1 VAAARLS
8 NPLALAIL
16 ASLAE
21 RPMHPYEISATLKER
36 GKDQSVK
43 LNFGSL
49 YSVVAML
56 DKNGLIGVEGTS
68 REGNRPERTVYAI
81 TDDGREKLDG
91 WLSELLRNPAKEYL
105 ALEAALSWM
114 PLFAPARVHDLL
126 VERVMRLDEKIA
138 RVQDELAA
146 PLVATLP
153 RLFVIEAEYYLTMV
167 RAERAFVDALAAE
180 LGDHSFPGY
189 DAWQRMSEMARA
201 GVPLVGIL
209 DEADINRDEEGR
221 RWTERANQATASEH

>member
-1 VAAARLS
+1 MATARLS

-21 RPMHPYEISATLKER
+21 RQMHPYEISATLKER

-56 DKNGLIGVEGTS
+56 DKNGLIRIAGTS
-68 REGNRPERTVYAI
+68 RDGNRPERTVYEI
-81 TDDGREKLDG
+81 TDDGRARLDG
-91 WLSELLRNPAKEYL
+91 WLSDLLRNPAKEYL
-105 ALEAALSWM
+105 ALEAALSWI

-126 VERVMRLDEKIA
+126 AERVIRLDEKIA
-138 RVQDELAA
+138 TVESDLAT
-146 PLVATLP
+146 PFVASLP

-167 RAERAFVDALAAE
+167 RAERAFVASLAEE
-180 LGDHSFPGY
+180 LGDHTFPGY
-189 DAWQRMSEMARA
+189 DAWQRMSELSRA
-201 GVPLVGIL
+201 GVPLAAIL
-209 DEADINRDEEGR
+209 DDDDINLDADGR
-221 RWTERANQATASEH
+221 RWIELATQATHPDG

>member
-1 VAAARLS
+1 VAAARMS
-8 NPLALAIL
+8 NPLALAVL

-56 DKNGLIGVEGTS
+56 DKNGLITVAGTS
-68 REGNRPERTVYAI
+68 RDGNRPERTVYAI
-81 TDDGREKLDG
+81 TDDGRDKLDG

-126 VERVMRLDEKIA
+126 AERLIRLDEKITA
-138 RVQDELAA
+138 TEAELSS
-146 PLVATLP
+146 LSVASLP

-167 RAERAFVDALAAE
+167 RAERAFVAGLAAE

-189 DAWQRMSEMARA
+189 DAWQRMSELSAA
-201 GVPLVGIL
+201 GVPLATIL
-209 DEADINRDEEGR
+209 DDPAVNLDDEGR
-221 RWTERANQATASEH
+221 RWVELARPATD

>member
-1 VAAARLS
+1 MAAARLS

-49 YSVVAML
+49 YSVVGML
-56 DKNGLIGVEGTS
+56 DKNGFIRVEGTS
-68 REGNRPERTVYAI
+68 RDGNRPERTVYAI
-81 TDDGREKLDG
+81 TDDGRATLDG

-105 ALEAALSWM
+105 SLEAALSWM
-114 PLFAPARVHDLL
+114 PLFAPSRVHDLL
-126 VERVMRLDEKIA
+126 AERVRRLDVRIA
-138 RVQDELAA
+138 GTEADLAT
-146 PLVATLP
+146 PFVAALP
-153 RLFVIEAEYYLTMV
+153 RLFVIEAEYYLTMM
-167 RAERAFVDALAAE
+167 RAERAFVATLAGE

-189 DAWQRMSEMARA
+189 AAWERMSELTAA
-201 GVPLVGIL
+201 GGTLADVL
-209 DEADINRDEEGR
+209 DDPAVNLDDEGR
-221 RWTERANQATASEH
+221 RWAELARRTPPD